1 VAYTNAGFPTN
12 IPAGG
17 DNLNTADDQIRRLR
31 LDLKERFNDIV
42 DDITTDPI
50 VLSDIDVDTV
60 IGTPDCA
67 VVYTN
72 ALFALPSGASA
83 TIIDFVAE
91 EIDTG
96 GFHDNSVNPSRLTI
110 TTAAYYRISCKM
122 YATSQASAFQASLH
136 LRKNGGATALAS
148 DQKNWDGTILVNSL
162 WLDKIVLA
170 AATDYYEVALHNN
183 SGDAWTTLD
192 VANKAY
198 FMIER
203 LPGTV

>member
-1 VAYTNAGFPTN
+1 MAYTNAGWPTN
-12 IPAGG
+12 IPAGS
-17 DNLNTADDQIRRLR
+17 DNLNTADDQLRRMR
-31 LDLKERFNDIV
+31 LDLLERLNDLV
-42 DDITTDPI
+42 DDFTTDP
-50 VLSDIDVDTV
+50 VVPKELDVSRV

-72 ALFALPSGASA
+72 ALFALPSGASS

-96 GFHDNSVNPSRLTI
+96 SFHDNAVNPSRLTI

-148 DQKNWDGTILVNSL
+148 DQKNWDGTILVNNLYLS
-162 WLDKIVLA
+162 KIVLA
-170 AATDYYEVALHNN
+170 AATDYYEIAFHNN

>member
-1 VAYTNAGFPTN
+1 MAHTNSGWPTN
-12 IPAGG
+12 IPAGS
-17 DNLNTADDQIRRLR
+17 DALNTADDQMRRLR
-31 LDLKERFNDIV
+31 LDLKERFNDFV
-42 DDITTDPI
+42 VDITTDPV
-50 VLSDIDVDTV
+50 VLKDLDVSKI
-60 IGTPDCA
+60 IGDPDLA

-72 ALFALPSGASA
+72 ALFALPAGASS

-96 GFHDNSVNPSRLTI
+96 SFHDNSSNPSRLTI

-136 LRKNGGATALAS
+136 LRKNGGGTALAS
-148 DQKNWDGTILVNSL
+148 DQKNWDGTILVNNM
-162 WLDKIVLA
+162 WLSKVVLA
-170 AATDYYEVALHNN
+170 AASDYYEIAFHNN

-203 LPGTV
+203 LAGTV